1 MTTNATLLPSNA
13 TILSVIILKHIKLE
27 NNQSHIEII
36 VDSETN
42 GLKALS
48 LNEKYYKLF
57 KSIHNQKNAYRLE
70 TDIGDILTIDI
81 IKNLRNK
88 QWQLMTSH
96 SFTHF
101 AVQKVIESN
110 FYFERISTSSIPS
123 NNNYEDH
130 SDLVSSASASK
141 DDPNTPQVIL
151 ANTAL
156 HPSPTHAP
164 STEQKLPEEK
174 QKLNNQTNG
183 SPLSSSS
190 SSKVENTNSTS
201 QHISQTGIKL
211 EPKIDPQQIT
221 FVKPIVDTD
230 KPKPVADPEVMA
242 FILDKTGQ
250 TKGPYSFASRPTV
263 AGQLSKSRKEMAV
276 EDSVESA
283 NASALHAIERSS
295 TIERKPSELNKV
307 VTESTTIPVRPS
319 DYNTETK
326 VPSRNPSPIVRP
338 TSTAATAT
346 AAKSILTAAKTP
358 ATSSYDLKSL
368 TKTVVEPEEEPAAK
382 TTAAGSSG
390 TEKVNE
396 LTKKNSRLDF
406 VITETSNKPLNSAN
420 SSSNNLKSGLPPKA
434 SSNNLLAKKEVE

>member
-1 MTTNATLLPSNA
+1 
-13 TILSVIILKHIKLE
+13 
-27 NNQSHIEII
+27 
-36 VDSETN
+36 
-42 GLKALS
+42 
-48 LNEKYYKLF
+48 
-57 KSIHNQKNAYRLE
+57 
-70 TDIGDILTIDI
+70 
-81 IKNLRNK
+81 
-88 QWQLMTSH
+88 
-96 SFTHF
+96 
-101 AVQKVIESN
+101 
-110 FYFERISTSSIPS
+110 
-123 NNNYEDH
+123 
-130 SDLVSSASASK
+130 
-141 DDPNTPQVIL
+141 
-151 ANTAL
+151 
-156 HPSPTHAP
+156 
-164 STEQKLPEEK
+164 
-174 QKLNNQTNG
+174 
-183 SPLSSSS
+183 
-190 SSKVENTNSTS
+190 
-201 QHISQTGIKL
+201 
-211 EPKIDPQQIT
+211 
-221 FVKPIVDTD
+221 
-230 KPKPVADPEVMA
+230 
-242 FILDKTGQ
+242 
-250 TKGPYSFASRPTV
+250 
-263 AGQLSKSRKEMAV
+263 MAV

-307 VTESTTIPVRPS
+307 VTESTAIPVRPS

-434 SSNNLLAKKEVE
+434 SSNNLLAKKEVEAIAALSPPPEITTTSSLSSDAVRERRPSFSEKNDAVRRNSKDYSTTASTSASSAAPAAVNLQPANNIASSSTATQNKTELNVKIEEPPKSNTKSIAMKLFGGNNINDESSVTSNTSQDKGMKVGS